1 MSIFNTEPRKKVDP
15 LPKLDTK
22 TQYVSSSQNIPAING
37 VSAEGTYKTDP
48 ATKQFSLGTDM
59 LVGLAPSL
67 IGGITTIGGAM
78 FNNLNHKN
86 QQNEL
91 EWNKLQQEN
100 IDATQNNTYGG
111 IMAQGG
117 GGDPESPMFVQAEK
131 GEVIVDTSGNIYDV
145 KAKTTHKQQKGKK
158 EITDVLMPNS
168 YMLSN
173 KIKISKEKA
182 DKIMISLDPM
192 SYSEFDNKGGY
203 KENTLGELFKSKEHT
218 LAELGGIIRKMFPVE
233 NTDGNNNQFVRKTN
247 EENKQKRLA
256 YIMKLIELNEMKGK
270 TTNSLKEAIPK
281 MEMGGGRSVCPP
293 GKIWNAMLNK
303 CMSIYPSF
311 TNLIKLDDIE
321 DPYTNTDDPTYTVPL
336 AGAQQEQ
343 QYSSKLDSVVP
354 KINVEKPDQWAENTA
369 QHRQYI
375 LNELKKIPSRE
386 NESRKMA
393 NVAFANQVGSTGIAS
408 LLGIAGTIGQN
419 NYLDTPTATTPK
431 LRRTTDRSYY
441 DYLGWQNRKAF
452 NTLKSGAFENTSD
465 YGRAMSYILPAYAN
479 NVNANS
485 QIAVQFG
492 QSDMATENA
501 YQQALSATKAANSQA
516 FANSSNS
523 MRAGGNQ
530 ALSQITGF
538 GINGI
543 NQLGGLNT
551 ARLNY
556 MNKLKQDALSNK
568 YKLYDQLALINQMG
582 LGVKGYYGSKTTQD
596 ANG

>member
-22 TQYVSSSQNIPAING
+22 TQYVSSSQNIQAING

-78 FNNLNHKN
+78 FNNLNQKN

-91 EWNKLQQEN
+91 EWHKLQQEN
-100 IDATQNNTYGG
+100 IGATQNNTYGG

-117 GGDPESPMFVQAEK
+117 GGDPETPMFVQAEK

-270 TTNSLKEAIPK
+270 TTNPLKEAIPK
-281 MEMGGGRSVCPP
+281 MGMGGGSSV
-293 GKIWNAMLNK
+293 
-303 CMSIYPSF
+303 
-311 TNLIKLDDIE
+311 
-321 DPYTNTDDPTYTVPL
+321 
-336 AGAQQEQ
+336 
-343 QYSSKLDSVVP
+343 
-354 KINVEKPDQWAENTA
+354 WAENTA

-501 YQQALSATKAANSQA
+501 YQQALAATKAANSQA

-538 GINGI
+538 GINVI

-582 LGVKGYYGSKTTQD
+582 LGVK
-596 ANG
+596 

>member
-117 GGDPESPMFVQAEK
+117 GGDPETPMFVQAEK

-192 SYSEFDNKGGY
+192 SYSEFDNNGGY
-203 KENTLGELFKSKEHT
+203 KENTLGDLFKSKEHT

-270 TTNSLKEAIPK
+270 TTNPLKEAIPK
-281 MEMGGGRSVCPP
+281 MGMGGGSSVCPP
-293 GKIWNAMLNK
+293 GKIWDARLNK

-321 DPYTNTDDPTYTVPL
+321 DPYTDDPTYTVPL

-501 YQQALSATKAANSQA
+501 YQQALAATKAANSQA

-568 YKLYDQLALINQMG
+568 YKLYDQLALINQIG

-596 ANG
+596 AN

>member
-192 SYSEFDNKGGY
+192 SYSEFDNNGGY

-293 GKIWNAMLNK
+293 GKIWNAILNK

-311 TNLIKLDDIE
+311 TNLIKLDDTE
-321 DPYTNTDDPTYTVPL
+321 DPY
-336 AGAQQEQ
+336 
-343 QYSSKLDSVVP
+343 
-354 KINVEKPDQWAENTA
+354 NVEKPDQLAENTA

-501 YQQALSATKAANSQA
+501 YQQALATTKAANSQA

-596 ANG
+596 ANW

>member
-270 TTNSLKEAIPK
+270 TTNPLKEAIPK
-281 MEMGGGRSVCPP
+281 MEMGRGVCPP

-311 TNLIKLDDIE
+311 TNLIKLDDTE
-321 DPYTNTDDPTYTVPL
+321 DPYTNTDDSAYTVPL

-343 QYSSKLDSVVP
+343 QYSSKLDPVVP
-354 KINVEKPDQWAENTA
+354 KINVEKPDQWAKNTA

-485 QIAVQFG
+485 QISVQFG

-501 YQQALSATKAANSQA
+501 YQQALAATKAANSQA

>member
-131 GEVIVDTSGNIYDV
+131 GEVIVDTNGNIYDV

-293 GKIWNAMLNK
+293 GKIWDARLNK

-321 DPYTNTDDPTYTVPL
+321 DPYTDDPTYTVPL
-336 AGAQQEQ
+336 ARTQQEQ
-343 QYSSKLDSVVP
+343 QYSSKLDPVVP

-501 YQQALSATKAANSQA
+501 YQQALAATKAANSQA
-516 FANSSNS
+516 FANS
-523 MRAGGNQ
+523 
-530 ALSQITGF
+530 
-538 GINGI
+538 INGI

-596 ANG
+596 AN

>member
-1 MSIFNTEPRKKVDP
+1 MSIFNTEPRKKVQP
-15 LPKLDTK
+15 LQVLPTRDSPGVASETKL
-22 TQYVSSSQNIPAING
+22 PAIKG
-37 VSAEGTYKTDP
+37 VTSNELGLLGEDQ
-48 ATKQFSLGTDM
+48 KQFSLGTDM

-78 FNNLNHKN
+78 FNNLNQKN

-91 EWNKLQQEN
+91 EWHKLQQEN
-100 IDATQNNTYGG
+100 IGATQNNTYGG

-281 MEMGGGRSVCPP
+281 MVMGGGRS
-293 GKIWNAMLNK
+293 
-303 CMSIYPSF
+303 
-311 TNLIKLDDIE
+311 
-321 DPYTNTDDPTYTVPL
+321 
-336 AGAQQEQ
+336 
-343 QYSSKLDSVVP
+343 
-354 KINVEKPDQWAENTA
+354 VEKPDQWAENTA

-501 YQQALSATKAANSQA
+501 YQQSLAATKAANSQA

-596 ANG
+596 ANR